1 MLIEIWLLKDHIF
14 RDGQMKNVM
23 FEVSKVGF
31 SYMSRSSFT
40 WVMSKFITALSFMNI
55 LWTGVVIS

>member
-1 MLIEIWLLKDHIF
+1 
-14 RDGQMKNVM
+14 MKNVM